1 MYIYYFKNMFY
12 NWILCFCF
20 TNLITYKRQIINNN
34 DSLKDILHFD
44 DMTLNKKICDIFPLL
59 CILLI
64 ENYEKY
70 IICHTYLL
78 LIRFICFNVTILP
91 APMKLEKRMVFG
103 IIPSYTH
110 DLIFSGHTMTC
121 VLSIFCVKQFLIPY
135 VFILSI
141 LCSLS
146 VIIAKEHYTIDV
158 IVAWISTYSVVS
170 LYTIDIIEL
179 C

>member
-1 MYIYYFKNMFY
+1 MLY

-20 TNLITYKRQIINNN
+20 TNLITYNREIKN
-34 DSLKDILHFD
+34 STSLPLKDMLHFNNL
-44 DMTLNKKICDIFPLL
+44 TLNKKLSDIFPLL
-59 CILLI
+59 CVILI

-121 VLSIFCVKQFLIPY
+121 VLSIFCVEKILVPY
-135 VFILSI
+135 VFTLS
-141 LCSLS
+141 LMCSLS
-146 VIIAKEHYTIDV
+146 VILAKEHYTVDV
-158 IVAWISTYSVVS
+158 IVAWITTYAVVS
-170 LYTIDIIEL
+170 LYTVDIKEL
-179 C
+179 LE